1 MKHFGSDKLFA
12 VAEKAAEDVAK
23 YSALV
28 AHEETLYQ
36 KGLLV
41 AASLDQGSEAQVE
54 AVKSAT
60 AHKAAA
66 KNYQRVLRLAKGKAE
81 ENLKLAELRQLEEM
95 MASHEETF
103 LN

>member
-1 MKHFGSDKLFA
+1 MKHFGSDKLFS

-28 AHEETLYQ
+28 ANEEALYQ

-66 KNYQRVLRLAKGKAE
+66 KNYERVLRLAKGKVEAH
-81 ENLKLAELRQLEEM
+81 LKLAEERQLEEM
-95 MASHEETF
+95 LMVKKETF